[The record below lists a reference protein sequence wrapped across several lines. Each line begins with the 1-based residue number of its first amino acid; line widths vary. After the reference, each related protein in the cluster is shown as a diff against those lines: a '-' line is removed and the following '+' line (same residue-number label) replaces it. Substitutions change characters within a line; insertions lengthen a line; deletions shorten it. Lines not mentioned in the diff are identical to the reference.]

1 MIKHSAS
8 HGCATLVCTAAAGII
23 VYLLHRFVPD
33 LLEVTTPV
41 AAPLAALLGG
51 IPFFTLENVQSRSSG
66 RSAEPGRGRPV
77 SRPVSP

>member
-8 HGCATLVCTAAAGII
+8 HGCATLICTAAAGII
-23 VYLLHRFVPD
+23 VYLLHRFVPH

-51 IPFFTLENVQSRSSG
+51 IPFFTLENVQVLLLAAVLALVWGVAFKRKIS
-66 RSAEPGRGRPV
+66 
-77 SRPVSP
+77 

>member
-51 IPFFTLENVQSRSSG
+51 IPFFTLENVQVLLLAGALALVWGVAFKRKIS
-66 RSAEPGRGRPV
+66 
-77 SRPVSP
+77 

>member
-51 IPFFTLENVQSRSSG
+51 IPFFTLENVQVLLLAGVLALVWGVAFKRKIS
-66 RSAEPGRGRPV
+66 
-77 SRPVSP
+77 